1 MRDVIHLDVQ
11 YYAVF
16 NSSCKIC
23 RISEKRIGNSF
34 KSIRDLFTVCGYSSL
49 RSIFPNQC
57 KINMSDQIFNQARAR
72 YQTTQDNLETK
83 LESLQSVMAVL
94 NTYADSQLEPD
105 EETLVKLLADIAA
118 NFDQSVMDA
127 LPDNFKF
134 DTW

>member
-1 MRDVIHLDVQ
+1 
-11 YYAVF
+11 
-16 NSSCKIC
+16 
-23 RISEKRIGNSF
+23 
-34 KSIRDLFTVCGYSSL
+34 
-49 RSIFPNQC
+49 
-57 KINMSDQIFNQARAR
+57 
-72 YQTTQDNLETK
+72 
-83 LESLQSVMAVL
+83 MAVL